1 MSKTTK
7 MKQQPLK
14 KATKTAPKGM
24 EQPKEKNYKWEP
36 EDTFEFNGVEF
47 SSLYNSLQLLHR
59 LLGPSLQAFQTLQ
72 SKFEE
77 EIKSGKI
84 KEM

>member
-1 MSKTTK
+1 
-7 MKQQPLK
+7 MKKQPLK
-14 KATKTAPKGM
+14 KTANLPSKET